1 MEVGDSRKNYGI
13 QHFIVTCDEGLLPR
27 AGPLPKFFRQFD
39 LSKVE
44 GLLFLK
50 NNKLKIIVS
59 SKNIYFGVTN
69 SAPTQYAYTYVYF
82 QEFRRFI

>member
-50 NNKLKIIVS
+50 NNKLKIIFP
-59 SKNIYFGVTN
+59 KKGIFGSVKLC
-69 SAPTQYAYTYVYF
+69 SLSYANMFLLIRTK
-82 QEFRRFI
+82 EH